1 MSFLDKIA
9 ATLAPAASDED
20 RREARTKALQL
31 SGSHPWIGTI
41 VQQHERIEALIDD
54 VVDGPSADQRRQ
66 SLGEF
71 EKILNG
77 HSLAEEVIVYP
88 DIAEESSKFHAAEA
102 YEQHSLTKVQVA
114 ELEKLD
120 PMSDEWREKAQHIR
134 SALQQHMYQEEGS
147 WLPQLAS
154 KISSA
159 ETQRVE
165 ERFNEEYERYCG
177 TGDIGAGSAGMSRIA
192 TQPAI

>member
-20 RREARTKALQL
+20 RREARQKALQL

-41 VQQHERIEALIDD
+41 VDQHERIEALIGD
-54 VVDGPSADQRRQ
+54 VIDGSSPDQRRQ
-66 SLGEF
+66 SLREF

-88 DIAEESSKFHAAEA
+88 DIAEESSKLHATEA

-120 PMSDEWREKAQHIR
+120 PMSSQWREKAEHIR
-134 SALQQHMYQEEGS
+134 SALQQHMYQEESS

-159 ETQRVE
+159 ETARVE
-165 ERFNEEYERYCG
+165 DRFNEEYERYCG
-177 TGDIGAGSAGMSRIA
+177 SGSISGGSSGRMGSA
-192 TQPAI
+192 QPVM